1 MALHLLADLEANKK
15 RFITRV
21 RETRQVWG
29 LRSRNGWAFCPSNHL
44 DDTDVLLFW
53 SDEPYAKRHA
63 TSEWADH
70 VATAIELDAFIDRWL
85 RGMQKDGLLAGVN
98 FNADLAGLEVEP
110 VELARELVGEP
121 ESGE

>member
-1 MALHLLADLEANKK
+1 MALHLLADLEANRK

-29 LRSRNGWAFCPSNHL
+29 LRSKDGWAFCPSN
-44 DDTDVLLFW
+44 DFEETDVLLFW
-53 SDEPYAKRHA
+53 SDEAYAKRHV
-63 TSEWADH
+63 TSGWADY
-70 VATAIELDAFIDRWL
+70 VATPIELDAFIDRWL

-110 VELARELVGEP
+110 VELARELLGEP
-121 ESGE
+121 AQ